1 MRQQLETD
9 RAGLPATRGTPEDP
23 PLGRLDPFDDRRS
36 GPRLRQAQARLLGLL
51 HSPLRRTTGVARF
64 GARAKGGAKA
74 AANSR
79 RITTPVGLYNC
90 PSRRRPLLYPVGPS
104 CNWGNANW
112 GTGGSL
118 YLCDL
123 GGTTCYLCN
132 TVPNV
137 ARGDYGANA
146 GDTYLVPCWVNQ
158 PVSYGQGDA
167 LPANSWPT
175 NSSCPMGSFTGVTYL
190 RSEVKMTD
198 ITDGTSKTYLV
209 GERYLDP
216 DHYSTGA
223 DSADDQC
230 LFVGFDNDNVRST
243 YVGYGQPV
251 QDQPGT
257 PTRAFSAACTWSGS
271 TWPFATVP
279 SSRSTTRSPRTSTA
293 TSATARTARRS
304 TPRRSECLEN
314 RPNSPAAIAALT
326 RAPVGGVW
334 RRTPDQSAAEEIEG
348 DSAPEKPTILDA
360 SGRKWSN

>member
-1 MRQQLETD
+1 MISTQAASDDSVCRHGFTLVELLVVITIIGILI
-9 RAGLPATRGTPEDP
+9 ALLLPAVQAARETARKAQCANNLKQISLGFLQHEERQKILPSGGWTHLMIGDPDRGF
-23 PLGRLDPFDDRRS
+23 GRRQPGCWDYSILPFVEQQALHDLAH
-36 GPRLRQAQARLLGLL
+36 GLR
-51 HSPLRRTTGVARF
+51 
-64 GARAKGGAKA
+64 GAAKA
-74 AANSR
+74 AANSQ

-175 NSSCPMGSFTGVTYL
+175 NSTCPMGSFTGVTYL
-190 RSEVKMTD
+190 RSEIKMTD

-216 DHYSTGA
+216 DHYSTG
-223 DSADDQC
+223 DDYADDQC
-230 LFVGFDNDNVRST
+230 LFVGIDNDNVRSS
-243 YVGYGQPV
+243 YVGYGQP
-251 QDQPGT
+251 
-257 PTRAFSAACTWSGS
+257 A
-271 TWPFATVP
+271 
-279 SSRSTTRSPRTSTA
+279 
-293 TSATARTARRS
+293 
-304 TPRRSECLEN
+304 
-314 RPNSPAAIAALT
+314 
-326 RAPVGGVW
+326 
-334 RRTPDQSAAEEIEG
+334 
-348 DSAPEKPTILDA
+348 
-360 SGRKWSN
+360 

>member
-1 MRQQLETD
+1 MRSTQAASHD
-9 RAGLPATRGTPEDP
+9 SSWRRAFTLVELLVVITIIGILIALLLPAVQAAQGDGAKGECANNLKQIALGLPAARGTPEDP

-36 GPRLRQAQARLLGLL
+36 GPRLRQAQPGCWDYSILPFVEQQALHDLG
-51 HSPLRRTTGVARF
+51 HGLR
-64 GARAKGGAKA
+64 GAAKA

-79 RITTPVGLYNC
+79 RITTPMGLYNC

-104 CNWGNANW
+104 CNWGNADW

-158 PVSYGQGDA
+158 PVSYGRGNA

-175 NSSCPMGSFTGVTYL
+175 NSTCPMGSFTGVTYL

-223 DSADDQC
+223 TAPTTSAC
-230 LFVGFDNDNVRST
+230 LSV
-243 YVGYGQPV
+243 
-251 QDQPGT
+251 
-257 PTRAFSAACTWSGS
+257 
-271 TWPFATVP
+271 
-279 SSRSTTRSPRTSTA
+279 STTT
-293 TSATARTARRS
+293 TSARRTRDTA
-304 TPRRSECLEN
+304 N
-314 RPNSPAAIAALT
+314 RP
-326 RAPVGGVW
+326 G
-334 RRTPDQSAAEEIEG
+334 
-348 DSAPEKPTILDA
+348 
-360 SGRKWSN
+360 